1 MWFILL
7 LTGVV
12 SASAIGFVIW
22 PLFRRPLGHAPVVG
36 EELAE
41 LMTRKDA
48 AFQAVRDLAFDHSVG
63 KIEEADFER
72 FNQVLRR
79 RAMAL
84 MRQIEEYEPQTVQL
98 EETLE
103 EEIAASRR
111 VEDSAS
117 DEGRGRLREE

>member
-1 MWFILL
+1 MWVMLL
-7 LTGVV
+7 LIGVV

-22 PLFRRPLGHAPVVG
+22 PLFRPSFQDPPVG

-48 AFQAVRDLAFDHSVG
+48 AVQAVRDLAFDHSVG

-84 MRQIEEYEPQTVQL
+84 MRQVEEYAPQNVRI

-103 EEIAASRR
+103 EEIASRRR
-111 VEDSAS
+111 VEERAR
-117 DEGRGRLREE
+117 DEGRGSLREE